1 MFKAIFDWIFGRRT
15 PAPRPAPVP
24 QSIDRLNRQA
34 PLRAPSSPSTVAATT
49 TSATPTASAAAN
61 EIGATFLSRE
71 AVLNRKEKIAGYQFM
86 LQESTRNRIRNSS
99 RKVHQLYAEVLVT
112 SLARA
117 EIGKLLGPRMAFID
131 VPDSFLD
138 HPSLGQLS
146 AGNTVL
152 VLTALDDAGAPD
164 ADTLLR
170 NVRRLRAIGFRV
182 GLPDPRSEPRFAALM
197 SEADVVVI
205 RAPQLDAETALIL
218 SAQIVEY
225 APQATLLVRDLP
237 GLEDFRFCFQL
248 GAGLFQGP
256 FISSRENWQDR
267 NLGPNVA
274 RLAMLVGKLRTSVE
288 TDEIVGQ
295 LKQDAAVAVR
305 LLRYIN
311 SAANGLSEQVSSI
324 DRALALLGRDKLYRW
339 LVLLMCST
347 DESGGRASAVL
358 ETALVRARMMELLGK
373 EKNAAEREALF
384 LTGLLSLIDVVLQV
398 PMERAIA
405 SLAVSPAIEAA
416 VLRGEGPHA
425 AHLTL
430 AQACESMD
438 ADAIRNAAQRCN
450 VQPEVAAEVHL
461 EALAWALSIQQE

>member
-1 MFKAIFDWIFGRRT
+1 MLRAIFDWIFGRSAT
-15 PAPRPAPVP
+15 APGRAPVP
-24 QSIDRLNRQA
+24 PSIDSLNRQA
-34 PLRAPSSPSTVAATT
+34 PLRAPSARSKVETKTVGTAG
-49 TSATPTASAAAN
+49 TSPTAAD

-112 SLARA
+112 SLART
-117 EIGKLLGPRMAFID
+117 EIGKLLGQRMAFID

-146 AGNTVL
+146 TSNTVL
-152 VLTALDDAGAPD
+152 VLTALADPGAPD

-170 NVRRLRAIGFRV
+170 NVRRLRAIGFRI
-182 GLPDPRSEPRFAALM
+182 GLPDPLSEPRFAALM
-197 SEADVVVI
+197 PEADVIVA
-205 RAPQLDAETALIL
+205 RAPQLDAQIALLL
-218 SAQIVEY
+218 SAQIVEQ

-248 GAGLFQGP
+248 GGALFQGP

-267 NLGPNVA
+267 NLSANVA
-274 RLAMLVGKLRTSVE
+274 RLAMLVGKLRKSVE
-288 TDEIVGQ
+288 TEEIVAL

-324 DRALALLGRDKLYRW
+324 ERALALLGRDKLYRW

-347 DESGGRASAVL
+347 DEGGGRSSAVL

-373 EKNAAEREALF
+373 ERNAAEREALF
-384 LTGLLSLIDVVLQV
+384 LTGLLSLIDIVLQV

-425 AHLTL
+425 AHLAL
-430 AQACESMD
+430 AQACERMD
-438 ADAIRNAAQRCN
+438 ADAVRNAAERCN
-450 VQPEVAAEVHL
+450 VQPEVAAEAHL